1 MSRNGLTLSTKV
13 LFPYHTPSVF
23 YNRDENVGGDYLN
36 FGRLECD
43 LLNHC
48 SAAVFNLG
56 SQSGSE
62 EGVRLN
68 IRSARRL
75 LDRLEEISST
85 VHYGGR
91 HAEASEDHG

>member
-1 MSRNGLTLSTKV
+1 MSRSGITLSTKV

-23 YNRDENVGGDYLN
+23 YNRDENAGGDYIN

-62 EGVRLN
+62 EGVHSN

-75 LDRLEEISST
+75 LDRLEELSNQIY
-85 VHYGGR
+85 HGGR
-91 HAEASEDHG
+91 HAEASKDHG